1 MRNRFSQPYLFAYFN
16 PNLHKIFAFLVLDHR
31 LFQIAVVRLR
41 ISCFGTTCPSGTL
54 WSVFAFLA
62 LDHRLFRNA
71 VVCFRISCLGTT
83 CPSGTLWSVFA
94 FRALGPHP
102 ALKTVFSQPLFA
114 VRQKVF
120 CSKGQFFPPYGTFF
134 LN

>member
-1 MRNRFSQPYLFAYFN
+1 MRSHFSQPYLFAYFN

-31 LFQIAVVRLR
+31 LFQIAVV
-41 ISCFGTTCPSGTL
+41 
-54 WSVFAFLA
+54 
-62 LDHRLFRNA
+62 
-71 VVCFRISCLGTT
+71 CFRISCLGTT

-94 FRALGPHP
+94 FLALGPHP

-114 VRQKVF
+114 VVRQKVF

-134 LN
+134 